1 MQNFLQPHLAS
12 WLLWR
17 RGRAA
22 RGTSKPSVVETN
34 VSQSAGS
41 KASLAEV
48 GLMAQSPERGFQKS
62 SRSATNLSTK
72 WQVGMSVVSVLM
84 ALQPLGGGMA
94 TSCAWCHYSGQGL
107 RINRASRMCAGEPAR
122 EVMKGASKTP
132 SARKTIGKS
141 KAAQSARRAW
151 DASVSL
157 ESLRER
163 QAAFA
168 KERAWDQHHTPRNL
182 ALAMVGEVKRFPPR
196 CLPRVDACHL
206 RHRRWLRKWA
216 GGRAV

>member
-1 MQNFLQPHLAS
+1 MA
-12 WLLWR
+12 
-17 RGRAA
+17 
-22 RGTSKPSVVETN
+22 PSH
-34 VSQSAGS
+34 
-41 KASLAEV
+41 
-48 GLMAQSPERGFQKS
+48 ERGFQKS
-62 SRSATNLSTK
+62 SRLGVVGMGHLCHELIDKVASS
-72 WQVGMSVVSVLM
+72 GMSVVSVLM